1 MKLVRSAVHSK
12 RLSLAETPDNGPVRR
27 GFLTNFLNPKGL
39 MVYFAILP
47 NFMMSGDSVALQAIV
62 LSAIFIALCG
72 IVYGAVGLGV
82 SSIAR
87 RGRFSDRCRRYVEG
101 AAGALLI
108 FAAGRLAIN

>member
-1 MKLVRSAVHSK
+1 
-12 RLSLAETPDNGPVRR
+12 
-27 GFLTNFLNPKGL
+27 

-47 NFMMSGDSVALQAIV
+47 NFMMFGDSVALQAIV

-101 AAGALLI
+101 AAGGLLI